1 MTIMVRIHA
10 AVREHGISDADIR
23 HAVSHAMTIDDLEGW
38 TYLYLGP
45 GRNGNLLEVVTVMRG
60 KRSEMV
66 IHAMKIRPKYQRRL
80 LGG

>member
-1 MTIMVRIHA
+1 MIRIHA
-10 AVREHGISDADIR
+10 AARKHGISDADIR
-23 HAVSHAMTIDDLEGW
+23 HAVKHAMTIDDLEDL

-45 GRNGNLLEVVTVMRG
+45 GRNGELLEVVTVMRG
-60 KRSEMV
+60 KRPGMA